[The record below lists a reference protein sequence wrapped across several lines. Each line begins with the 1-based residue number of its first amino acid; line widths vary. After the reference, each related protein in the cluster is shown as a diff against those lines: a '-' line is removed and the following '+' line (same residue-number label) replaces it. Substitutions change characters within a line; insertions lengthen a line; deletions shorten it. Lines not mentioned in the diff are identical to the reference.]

1 MAPPHLQGSPLPSN
15 SLRGWGLSQLVQV
28 LTPLPRRSS
37 PAGAAATSFAFSSSP
52 SFAPPGLLPNHQLSC
67 RHLGDRRGRGRAPLP
82 HRVIKALAAGTG
94 SPRPLRPRQRPR
106 SPRPRPPGSRT
117 LTARALSYMYVCHS
131 PPGWDRC
138 STAGCHPGQG
148 GSPGA
153 FPNLHLSW
161 EWSQSPACE
170 GVSRM
175 TVSPI
180 LRAAAGGWRPGPALP
195 ERRAS
200 AEHGAGPRRP
210 APPPR
215 LLPPGCSRSSS
226 SLAAP
231 PRSQPP

>member
-1 MAPPHLQGSPLPSN
+1 MAQAPD
-15 SLRGWGLSQLVQV
+15 
-28 LTPLPRRSS
+28 PLPRRSG

-82 HRVIKALAAGTG
+82 HPVIKARAAGTG
-94 SPRPLRPRQRPR
+94 SRRPSRPRQRPR
-106 SPRPRPPGSRT
+106 SPQPRPPGSRT
-117 LTARALSYMYVCHS
+117 LTARALSYVCHS

-138 STAGCHPGQG
+138 STARRAATQAREARRAPSPTCTCPGSG
-148 GSPGA
+148 RNA
-153 FPNLHLSW
+153 
-161 EWSQSPACE
+161 EPARASA
-170 GVSRM
+170 GM

-180 LRAAAGGWRPGPALP
+180 LCAAAGGWRPGPALP

-200 AEHGAGPRRP
+200 AEHGTGPRRP